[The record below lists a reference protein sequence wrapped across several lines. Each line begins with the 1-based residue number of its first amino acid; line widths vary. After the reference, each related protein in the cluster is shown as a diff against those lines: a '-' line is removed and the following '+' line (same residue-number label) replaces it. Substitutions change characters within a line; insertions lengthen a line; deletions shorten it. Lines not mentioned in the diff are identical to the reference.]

1 MPCWSLPLKEILG
14 STDQMEVLETTGD
27 LEVVV
32 VVVGE
37 VAEAVRGTGIIPF
50 DIIL

>member
-32 VVVGE
+32 VVGE
-37 VAEAVRGTGIIPF
+37 AVEAVRGTGIIPF